1 VVNAEKVKAIRAK
14 AHANEN
20 MSGCSQAVI
29 SALQEELGIGDAQS
43 LKAATAF
50 AGGMARRGE
59 SCGALV
65 GALMALGLEEGREK
79 LEDLPKLHGTIAD
92 GYALSNEFMRHL
104 EKEWELKKPL
114 PSTLCRDIQQALYG
128 RSWNLADAA
137 QRTDF
142 INSGGHGDNGCLKVC
157 GVAAEVAAE
166 MILKKREGII

>member
-1 VVNAEKVKAIRAK
+1 MVDSKRVKAIRAK

-20 MSGCSQAVI
+20 MSGCSQAVV
-29 SALQEELGIGDAQS
+29 SALQEGLGVGDLQS

-65 GALMALGLEEGREK
+65 GALMVLGLEEGREK
-79 LEDLPKLHGTIAD
+79 LEETPVLNATVVD
-92 GYALSNEFMRHL
+92 GIALSNEFMRRI
-104 EKEWELKKPL
+104 EKEWGLKEPL
-114 PSTLCRDIQQALYG
+114 KSTLCWDMQDAIYG
-128 RSWNLADAA
+128 KHWNLTDPA

-157 GVAAEVAAE
+157 GIAAEVAAE
-166 MILKKREGII
+166 MILKKREAKQ

>member
-1 VVNAEKVKAIRAK
+1 MVNAEKVKSIRVK

-20 MSGCSQAVI
+20 MSGCSQAVLA
-29 SALQEELGIGDAQS
+29 ALQEGLNIGDVQS

-79 LEDLPKLHGTIAD
+79 LEDIPKLQSTIPD
-92 GYALSNEFMRHL
+92 GYTLSEEFMRRL
-104 EKEWELKKPL
+104 EKEYAMKKPL
-114 PSTLCRDIQQALYG
+114 LSTLCRDLQQAIYG
-128 RSWNLADAA
+128 RSWNLADPA

-142 INSGGHGDNGCLKVC
+142 INSGGHGDAGCLKVC
-157 GVAAEVAAE
+157 GIAAEVAAE
-166 MILKKREGII
+166 MILQKRG

>member
-1 VVNAEKVKAIRAK
+1 MVDSKKVKAIRAK

-20 MSGCSQAVI
+20 MSGCSQAVV
-29 SALQEELGIGDAQS
+29 SALQEGLGIGDTQS

-79 LEDLPKLHGTIAD
+79 LEDLPKLQGTVVD
-92 GYALSNEFMRHL
+92 GITLSNEFMRRL
-104 EKEWELKKPL
+104 EKEFSLKKPL
-114 PSTLCRDIQQALYG
+114 KSTLCWEMQDAIFG
-128 RSWNLADAA
+128 KHWNLADPT

-157 GVAAEVAAE
+157 GIAAEVAAE
-166 MILKKREGII
+166 MILKKRET

>member
-1 VVNAEKVKAIRAK
+1 MVDQKKVKAIRAK

-29 SALQEELGIGDAQS
+29 SALQEGLNIGDANS

-79 LEDLPKLHGTIAD
+79 LEDLPKLQGTIAD
-92 GYALSNEFMRHL
+92 GYTLSNEFMHRL
-104 EKEWELKKPL
+104 EREWSLKKPL

-157 GVAAEVAAE
+157 GIAAEVTAE
-166 MILKKREGII
+166 MILKKRES

>member
-1 VVNAEKVKAIRAK
+1 MVDSKKVKAIRAK
-14 AHANEN
+14 AHANET
-20 MSGCSQAVI
+20 MSGCSQAVVT
-29 SALQEELGIGDAQS
+29 ALQEGLGIGDLQS

-79 LEDLPKLHGTIAD
+79 LEDTPILNSTVVD
-92 GYALSNEFMRHL
+92 GIELSKEFMRRI
-104 EKEWELKKPL
+104 EKEWNLKKPL
-114 PSTLCRDIQQALYG
+114 RSTLCWDMQESIYG
-128 RSWNLADAA
+128 KHWNLTDPA

-157 GVAAEVAAE
+157 GIAAEVAAE
-166 MILKKREGII
+166 MILKKREA

>member
-1 VVNAEKVKAIRAK
+1 MVNAEKVKAIRAK

-29 SALQEELGIGDAQS
+29 SALQEGLGIGDVQS
-43 LKAATAF
+43 LRAATAF
-50 AGGMARRGE
+50 AGGMSRRGE

-79 LEDLPKLHGTIAD
+79 LEDLPKLQSTISD
-92 GYALSNEFMRHL
+92 GYALSNEFMRQV
-104 EKEWELKKPL
+104 EKEWGLNKPL
-114 PSTLCRDIQQALYG
+114 PSTLCKDIQFALYG

-157 GVAAEVAAE
+157 GIAAEVAAE
-166 MILKKREGII
+166 MILKNREG

>member
-1 VVNAEKVKAIRAK
+1 MVDSGKIKAIRAK

-20 MSGCSQAVI
+20 MSGCSQAVLA
-29 SALQEELGIGDAQS
+29 ALQEGLEIGDKQS
-43 LKAATAF
+43 LRAATAF

-79 LEDLPKLHGTIAD
+79 LEDLPKLQGTIAD
-92 GYALSNEFMRHL
+92 GYTLSNEFMEKLR
-104 EKEWELKKPL
+104 KEWDLKKPL
-114 PSTLCRDIQQALYG
+114 ASTLCRDVQQALYG
-128 RSWNLADAA
+128 RSWNLADAT

-157 GVAAEVAAE
+157 GIAAEVAAE
-166 MILKKREGII
+166 MILKKREGTA

>member
-1 VVNAEKVKAIRAK
+1 MVDEVLVEEIRRRALFYDK
-14 AHANEN
+14 Y
-20 MSGCSQAVI
+20 SGCSQSVLL
-29 SALQEELGIGDAQS
+29 ALQEGLGVGDVQS

-65 GALMALGLEEGREK
+65 GALMGLSLEEGREK
-79 LEDLPKLHGTIAD
+79 LEDLPKLQGTITD
-92 GYALSNEFMRHL
+92 GFALSNEFMRRL
-104 EKEWELKKPL
+104 EKEYGMKKPL
-114 PSTLCRDIQQALYG
+114 TSTLCRDLQQAIYG
-128 RSWNLADAA
+128 RSWNLADPA

-166 MILKKREGII
+166 MILSKRGG